1 MYVACCF
8 THCQWQREEVS
19 SVRSRQCRARAERV
33 LAALAGWPLH
43 CPTVLM
49 LTSVLMLLLARPP
62 SESPRASPASRSAR
76 ACRAIERTRHA
87 PRSSGRAR
95 RTLQAAARVHV
106 APPGGL
112 RCGGAVLRRL
122 CRTAAAAGRRP
133 PARPPAAGH
142 VPTWPGGA
150 GVGRAVGA
158 SASARRSTPR
168 RRSRTLRH
176 TMMVM
181 LDAR

>member
-19 SVRSRQCRARAERV
+19 SARSRRCRARAERV

-76 ACRAIERTRHA
+76 ACRAIERTR
-87 PRSSGRAR
+87 RDRAVARGARCR
-95 RTLQAAARVHV
+95 RLHV
-106 APPGGL
+106 APRRAGSPLAVRRRCSSTTL
-112 RCGGAVLRRL
+112 RLPD
-122 CRTAAAAGRRP
+122 CRCR
-133 PARPPAAGH
+133 RPPAAG
-142 VPTWPGGA
+142 PAASRGPRGQGP